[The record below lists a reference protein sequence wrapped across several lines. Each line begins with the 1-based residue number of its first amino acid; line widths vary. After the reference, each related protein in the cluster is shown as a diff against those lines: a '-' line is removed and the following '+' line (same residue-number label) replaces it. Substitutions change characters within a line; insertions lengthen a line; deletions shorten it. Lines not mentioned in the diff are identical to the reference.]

1 MRGLL
6 LKDWFIIWKQCKYML
21 FIPILF
27 FVVSLFPGNAF
38 FSLFPALF
46 LSMFPIT
53 VMGLDERT
61 HWDHYA
67 LTMPYSRRDI
77 VLSKYLLSLI
87 SLGIGAIFYLAI
99 TVLGAQ
105 GSPNWQS
112 LSYTVCTILGIGLLY
127 SAVIYPILFHFGVEK
142 GRMWFY
148 LSVIVI
154 SAGIGALASLSEDW
168 SSQILQL
175 VAAHCYLIP
184 IAGLALLG
192 VSAAASVK
200 IYSAK
205 EF

>member
-6 LKDWFIIWKQCKYML
+6 LKDWYIIWKQCKYMML
-21 FIPILF
+21 IPILF
-27 FVVSLFPGNAF
+27 FIVSLFPGNAF

-53 VMGLDERT
+53 VMGLDEQT

-67 LTMPYSRRDI
+67 LTMPYSRKDI

-87 SLGIGAIFYLAI
+87 ALGIGAVFYLI
-99 TVLGAQ
+99 VTVAGAQ
-105 GSPNWQS
+105 GSPNWQGI
-112 LSYTVCTILGIGLLY
+112 LYTVSAILGIGLLY
-127 SAVIYPILFHFGVEK
+127 SSIIYPILFHFGVEK

-148 LSVIVI
+148 ISVIVI
-154 SAGIGALASLSEDW
+154 SAGIGALASLSENW
-168 SSQILQL
+168 GSQVLQL
-175 VAAHCYLIP
+175 VMAHCYLIP
-184 IAGLALLG
+184 IAGLMVLG